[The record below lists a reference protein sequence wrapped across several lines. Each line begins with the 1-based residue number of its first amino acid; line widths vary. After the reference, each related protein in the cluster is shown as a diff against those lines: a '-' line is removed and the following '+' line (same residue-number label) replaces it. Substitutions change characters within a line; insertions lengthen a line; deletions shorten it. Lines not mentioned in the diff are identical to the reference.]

1 MSDTQIVTGLSIL
14 ASGFSQL
21 NSGLDIYHWNIVAY
35 LAWFSS
41 VTHLCTLTFLR
52 RYFQANP
59 GIRMLRMILMLL
71 LALTLAIAL
80 LPTGGA
86 CGLQYTDNLPNG
98 GVYPGAPAKFCF
110 LLMGRHHGFITSDGS
125 YIISLVISEV
135 LLIISSSTRVIKLFR
150 TSSDFSRMWLR
161 HKPAQLCK
169 QFVRKLEERHK
180 RSSRGLT
187 RLIYHGGHCTIIAFI
202 LLARAIYDLADS
214 ILWEVS

>member
-21 NSGLDIYHWNIVAY
+21 NSGLGIFHWNIVAY

-59 GIRMLRMILMLL
+59 DIRMLRMILMLL
-71 LALTLAIAL
+71 LTLTLAIAL

-86 CGLQYTDNLPNG
+86 CGPSYEYNR
-98 GVYPGAPAKFCF
+98 GVYPGAPAKCCF
-110 LLMGRHHGFITSDGS
+110 LLMGRRHGFIADGGA
-125 YIISLVISEV
+125 YIVSLIISEV
-135 LLIISSSTRVIKLFR
+135 LLIISSAAARAIKLFR
-150 TSSDFSRMWLR
+150 SSSDSARIWLR

-169 QFVRKLEERHK
+169 RFVRKLEEKHNRT
-180 RSSRGLT
+180 SRGLT
-187 RLIYHGGHCTIIAFI
+187 RLIYYAGHCTVITFI
-202 LLARAIYDLADS
+202 LLARAIYDLANS
-214 ILWEVS
+214 IFWEVS